1 MQCAAWQR
9 RRRATNGDARLAP
22 PTYDARMPATILRT
36 RVAFALLF
44 LLATALTIYV
54 MWPFRAPLLL
64 AIVLATVL
72 QSIYRR
78 LCRLLRN
85 RPSTAAA
92 ILTVALLVLLIGPLA
107 AIVAFATGQVLK
119 GLAFVHDELGIQNVQ
134 QLRQGGLPP
143 RAQELIDHTL
153 AALHVSRAQVED
165 VLRNA
170 SAAAEHG
177 LSRVLASST
186 RATFHT
192 AIMLIAFY
200 FFLIEGA
207 RLGAWLQR
215 VSPLEARQTRDLI
228 DELRAVSRAS
238 ILGTAIAS
246 GFQAVMATVG
256 YVMTGV
262 PHAVFFGLVTL
273 IASFIPVVGTL
284 LVWLPATL
292 FLWLAGH
299 HGSAILL
306 GVWCLVLVVGA
317 EHIGKPIALRVVL
330 GGQQEMHT
338 GLVFLSLLGGLEM
351 FGLIGLVVGPLVF
364 AFLLAML
371 RIYERDFVASRPV
384 EESPRP

>member
-1 MQCAAWQR
+1 M
-9 RRRATNGDARLAP
+9 
-22 PTYDARMPATILRT
+22 

-44 LLATALTIYV
+44 LLAVGLALYV

-64 AIVLATVL
+64 AIVLAAVL
-72 QSIYRR
+72 QSPYLRVRR
-78 LCRLLRN
+78 LLHGRAAG
-85 RPSTAAA
+85 AAA
-92 ILTVALLVLLIGPLA
+92 LVTLALLVLLIGPLA
-107 AIVAFATGQVLK
+107 AVAAFATTQVLK
-119 GLAFVHDELGIQNVQ
+119 GLAFVRDELGIQNVQ
-134 QLRQGGLPP
+134 QLRQGSLPP

-165 VLRNA
+165 FLHQA
-170 SAAAEHG
+170 SATAEHG
-177 LSRVLASST
+177 LQRVLESST

-207 RLGAWLQR
+207 RLSGWLHR
-215 VSPLEARQTRDLI
+215 VSPLEARQTRDLV

-246 GFQAVMATVG
+246 GFQALMATIG
-256 YVMTGV
+256 YIITGV
-262 PHAVFFGLVTL
+262 PHAIFFGLVTL
-273 IASFIPVVGTL
+273 MASFIPVVGTL
-284 LVWLPATL
+284 LVWLPATA
-292 FLWLAGH
+292 FLWLLGH
-299 HGSAILL
+299 HAGAVVLA
-306 GVWCLVLVVGA
+306 VWCLVLVVGA
-317 EHIGKPIALRVVL
+317 EHIGKPMALRAVL

-371 RIYERDFVASRPV
+371 RIYERDFVSGVSTRTADGDPT
-384 EESPRP
+384 P